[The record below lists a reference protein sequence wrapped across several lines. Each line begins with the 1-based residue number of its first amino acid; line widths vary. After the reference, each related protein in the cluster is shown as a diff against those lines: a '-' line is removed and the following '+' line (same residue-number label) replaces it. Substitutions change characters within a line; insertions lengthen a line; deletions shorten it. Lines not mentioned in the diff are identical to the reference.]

1 MKRKLMWLTCVVLA
15 FTLAMGFVAFAG
27 TGKSTP
33 EPAEEP
39 VKTEEPAKAPSKSYY
54 TTDVEKL
61 GAVETRGPE
70 GQVPV
75 WYKELSLTEAEKE
88 KIRQGNYTIGYCQI
102 CAGELNDTIGY
113 GIKHVAE
120 DLNMK
125 YLWAFD
131 DLSAV
136 TQRDNVE
143 SMLSAGADVICAL
156 SIDPQI
162 SGETFRM
169 VAEQGKS
176 ICFLSNKAP
185 LKWKEEYTGG
195 LVFWD
200 LAGLGPLMAEALNK
214 EMGGQAKI
222 GWVYHDANFFITN
235 IRDDGFKAAI
245 DNYPGMEIV
254 YEAPWGGMESDA
266 EDVANA
272 MMLKHPE
279 INAIYLSWQE
289 ALMPTISVLNSIGK
303 KDVKIVLHDMNANV
317 AMEMIK
323 TDNILMVGQPASWDY
338 GVAIALMGCY
348 TLLGKELPAECVVVP
363 GLGITAD
370 NLEEGWERCFNAP
383 LPTNVKKELYEKK
396 K

>member
-1 MKRKLMWLTCVVLA
+1 
-15 FTLAMGFVAFAG
+15 
-27 TGKSTP
+27 
-33 EPAEEP
+33 
-39 VKTEEPAKAPSKSYY
+39 
-54 TTDVEKL
+54 
-61 GAVETRGPE
+61 
-70 GQVPV
+70 
-75 WYKELSLTEAEKE
+75 
-88 KIRQGNYTIGYCQI
+88 
-102 CAGELNDTIGY
+102 
-113 GIKHVAE
+113 
-120 DLNMK
+120 
-125 YLWAFD
+125 
-131 DLSAV
+131 
-136 TQRDNVE
+136 
-143 SMLSAGADVICAL
+143 
-156 SIDPQI
+156 
-162 SGETFRM
+162 
-169 VAEQGKS
+169 
-176 ICFLSNKAP
+176 
-185 LKWKEEYTGG
+185 
-195 LVFWD
+195 
-200 LAGLGPLMAEALNK
+200 MAEALNK

>member
-1 MKRKLMWLTCVVLA
+1 MLFACFVLMFILA
-15 FTLAMGFVAFAG
+15 IGLVAYAG
-27 TGKSTP
+27 AEKGDP
-33 EPAEEP
+33 ESAKEP
-39 VKTEEPAKAPSKSYY
+39 VKTEAPAKAPSKSYY

-88 KIRQGNYTIGYCQI
+88 KIRQGNYTIGYSQI

-136 TQRDNVE
+136 NQRDNVE

-162 SGETFRM
+162 SGETFRL

-200 LAGLGPLMAEALNK
+200 LAGLGPMMAEVLNK

-222 GWVYHDANFFITN
+222 GWMYHDANFFITN
-235 IRDDGFKAAI
+235 IRDYGFKDAI
-245 DNYPGMEIV
+245 DLYPGMEIV
-254 YEAPWGGMESDA
+254 YEAPWSGMESDA
-266 EDVANA
+266 ENVANA

-279 INAIYLSWQE
+279 IDAIYLPWQE
-289 ALMPTISVLNSIGK
+289 ALMPTISVLNSIGN
-303 KDVKIVLHDMNANV
+303 KDVKLVLHDLNANV

-323 TDNILMVGQPASWDY
+323 TDNVLMVGQPASWDY

-363 GLGITAD
+363 GLGITSD
-370 NLEEGWERCFNAP
+370 NLEEGWERCFNSP
-383 LPTNVKKELYEKK
+383 LPTNVKKAMYEQ
-396 K
+396 